1 MLTQCC
7 PPSSQTEIALK
18 VNHEVRKLSSKRN
31 LASERILHRDLS
43 KGKEYYQIQV
53 VNGVDNEPYPIDF
66 MYVTENCET
75 SMINIDR
82 TISSL
87 QVFIHLNQ
95 SFSIQILFLQSC
107 QCEDDCTT
115 EKCVC
120 AAISFRCWYDK
131 EGRLLPEFN
140 MNDAPM
146 IFECNRACGCW
157 KSCNNR
163 VVQFGVR

>member
-1 MLTQCC
+1 M
-7 PPSSQTEIALK
+7 
-18 VNHEVRKLSSKRN
+18 
-31 LASERILHRDLS
+31 ASERILHRDLS

-95 SFSIQILFLQSC
+95 SFSIQILFL
-107 QCEDDCTT
+107 
-115 EKCVC
+115 
-120 AAISFRCWYDK
+120 
-131 EGRLLPEFN
+131 
-140 MNDAPM
+140 
-146 IFECNRACGCW
+146 
-157 KSCNNR
+157 
-163 VVQFGVR
+163 